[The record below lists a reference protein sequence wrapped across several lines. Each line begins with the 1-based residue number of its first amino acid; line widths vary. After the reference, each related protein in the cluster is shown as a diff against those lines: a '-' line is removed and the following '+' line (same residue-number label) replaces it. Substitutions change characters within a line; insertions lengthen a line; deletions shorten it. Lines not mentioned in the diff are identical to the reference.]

1 MAKLNEADLKRQIKN
16 MDFKN
21 FYLLYG
27 EEKMLVSVYS
37 KKLQEKANILA
48 RAVAKFDRL
57 VICFSVAG
65 TLISPTRPVY

>member
-21 FYLLYG
+21 LYLLYG

-37 KKLQEKANILA
+37 KKLQEKAIGKTPSDFYSE
-48 RAVAKFDRL
+48 AVFFREL
-57 VICFSVAG
+57 C
-65 TLISPTRPVY
+65 